1 MCVCE
6 CSYVHRRLCVCVC
19 GEVYI
24 HTLYTYMC
32 VYMYI
37 IDKHIVYTRC
47 CRVEVMYYNICRG
60 LLGRVA
66 YLITDQCVIYA

>member
-1 MCVCE
+1 
-6 CSYVHRRLCVCVC
+6 
-19 GEVYI
+19 
-24 HTLYTYMC
+24 MC

-66 YLITDQCVIYA
+66 YLITDQCVIYAW